1 MLLVALLA
9 VTLFPYAV
17 VQAQTRTLIVP
28 DQYPTIQAAVDSAS
42 AGDTVFVRSGRY
54 ATGAKDFTGEVED
67 VSAIVINKPIS
78 LIGENASTTII
89 DVHPIPN
96 GVGIW
101 IRAHNVTVSGFT
113 IKNYQDVGI
122 LVSNVDTRPSY
133 PSANCSI
140 HGNKLLNG
148 DYGIW
153 VDGGIGFNFT
163 NNEIINNQASGI
175 FLYPT
180 AMDGM
185 IARNRVSG
193 NNIGMSGGDNITIS
207 ENNFFDNNE
216 GISVGV
222 CRQVN
227 IYGNNVTD
235 NKGTGIGL
243 GQYCDHVTVYG
254 NNITGNSVG
263 IGLAGFRR
271 PGNEIWAL
279 PFLKDYYLSLNFSD
293 NTVYM
298 NNFVDNSEQALAIFP
313 TDSGP
318 GGPVTFDVVSWDNGT
333 FGNFWSDYQSKYPNA
348 TEIGNSGIGNLPY
361 VIDTNNT
368 DHYPLMASVDLSAP
382 SIRVLSPQSKNYTTN
397 SISLNFIVD
406 ERTSQI
412 VYSLDGQQNVT
423 VTGNV
428 TLSGLEAGLHNITI
442 YAVDAFGNFGAS
454 QTITFSVPE
463 PFPILIFA
471 AVSAVLAVAVAA
483 LGTALFRWH
492 RKSSKTAEPA

>member
-1 MLLVALLA
+1 MLLVALFA
-9 VTLFPYAV
+9 VTLLPYAV

-28 DQYPTIQAAVDSAS
+28 DQYQTIQAAIDSAN
-42 AGDTVFVRSGRY
+42 AGDTVFVKSGRY
-54 ATGAKDFTGEVED
+54 APGAKVFTGAVED
-67 VSAIVINKPIS
+67 VSAVVINKQIS

-89 DVHPIPN
+89 DVQHIPN

-133 PSANCSI
+133 PSENCSI
-140 HGNKLLNG
+140 QGNKLLNG

-180 AMDGM
+180 AMDG
-185 IARNRVSG
+185 IIVRNRVSG
-193 NNIGMSGGDNITIS
+193 NNIGMSGGDNITIAG
-207 ENNFFDNNE
+207 NNVFDNNY
-216 GISVGV
+216 GISIGF
-222 CRQVN
+222 CTQMN

-235 NKGTGIGL
+235 NKGTGIGF
-243 GQYCDHVTVYG
+243 GQYCDHATVYG

-263 IGLAGFRR
+263 IGLAGFHR
-271 PGNEIWAL
+271 PGNERWAL
-279 PFLKDYYLSLNFSD
+279 PFLKEYYLSLNFSD

-298 NNFVDNSEQALAIFP
+298 NNFVDNSEQVLSVFP
-313 TDSGP
+313 TDSGL
-318 GGPVTFDVVSWDNGT
+318 VTFSVVSWDNGSV
-333 FGNFWSDYQSKYPNA
+333 GNFWSDYQSKYPDA
-348 TEIGNSGIGNLPY
+348 TEIGSSGIGSLPY
-361 VIDTNNT
+361 VIDANNT
-368 DHYPLMASVDLSAP
+368 DHYPLLALADNTAP
-382 SIRVLSPQSKNYTTN
+382 TIRVLSPENKNYTSN
-397 SISLNFIVD
+397 SISLNFMVD
-406 ERTSQI
+406 ESTSEI

-428 TLSGLEAGLHNITI
+428 TLSGLEAGLHNVTV

-454 QTITFSVPE
+454 EIITFNVE
-463 PFPILIFA
+463 AFPFLIFV
-471 AVSAVLAVAVAA
+471 AVTAVLVVVIGV
-483 LGTALFRWH
+483 LGLSFFRWR
-492 RKSSKTAEPA
+492 RKSSKTAVSV